1 MVTRGAQGRD
11 WNGAREDLVGGGAGK
26 FLILDLDADYMDVFS
41 LWKLIKLSLM
51 IITLFYICILHFN

>member
-1 MVTRGAQGRD
+1 M
-11 WNGAREDLVGGGAGK
+11 GGGAGK